1 MRSSPLSLIAISA
14 YCFYALLLPLW
25 GAVPGNLVS
34 VTGFEPLYWLD
45 YPPFWAFIALCGGII
60 FLVCTRKEN
69 PAWYL
74 GIPLVA
80 VLAFIAFSPVFFEL
94 FPLRDPS
101 PAFYDPLHIMALVS
115 AYGSFLLPPCIAL
128 FFWSQSG
135 LGKWRAVIVAIA
147 LIFTLN
153 AMAFFFSFFSSYL
166 VAYGLLSPSP
176 PVFIDGHP
184 VKSDGE
190 GLLFLFI
197 HLIIG
202 LPVLGVC
209 FLALAVIT
217 WNASRMAVP
226 AGSRSEEGRNE
237 SP

>member
-1 MRSSPLSLIAISA
+1 MRTRYLSLIAISA

-25 GAVPGNLVS
+25 GQVPGLLVNT
-34 VTGFEPLYWLD
+34 TGLEQFYWLD
-45 YPPFWAFIALCGGII
+45 YPSFWAFIALCGGIA
-60 FLVCTRKEN
+60 FLGSTQKEN

-80 VLAFIAFSPVFFEL
+80 AFAFIAFSPAFFEI

-101 PAFYDPLHIMALVS
+101 PAFYNPLHVMALVS

-128 FFWSQSG
+128 FFWSQRQ
-135 LGKWRAVIVAIA
+135 LGKWRTVIVVIA
-147 LIFTLN
+147 LILTLN

-166 VAYGLLSPSP
+166 VAARVLSPPP
-176 PVFIDGHP
+176 PVLIDGHP
-184 VKSDGE
+184 VKTDGE

-202 LPVLGVC
+202 LPVIGIC
-209 FLALAVIT
+209 FLALAAFT
-217 WNASRMAVP
+217 WYSSLRPGPSV
-226 AGSRSEEGRNE
+226 SC
-237 SP
+237 SPEMDP